1 MAFDLFYANIS
12 GGEYFLDKLDGDDRE
27 VLTVLSV
34 VDRSTGMVRGI
45 PLPSKGHEGLVHAAK
60 EVISFVSY
68 LGYQTIQVR
77 SDNEPAMESLVTM
90 VVQARSKVGLRT
102 IAKPSE
108 PYEHRTNGAAE
119 QAIQT
124 LRDLATTLLEQ
135 VKTKAGIEL
144 STSDDL
150 VG

>member
-60 EVISFVSY
+60 EVISFVSHSCRGTRY
-68 LGYQTIQVR
+68 DRVC
-77 SDNEPAMESLVTM
+77 
-90 VVQARSKVGLRT
+90 
-102 IAKPSE
+102 
-108 PYEHRTNGAAE
+108 
-119 QAIQT
+119 
-124 LRDLATTLLEQ
+124 
-135 VKTKAGIEL
+135 
-144 STSDDL
+144 
-150 VG
+150 